1 MAPGWCSALL
11 VVCAVSLV
19 AADSEVGYHHVIE
32 LSELGETSA
41 QGPIQPIQTEIKAQ
55 IEAAK
60 RKSQARQALRDQQAQ
75 AQQTRAQQ
83 ARWGR
88 PQQTQAQEVLL
99 PQQADSTDSG
109 STAKKPLES
118 AEPSEVQTKIKAKKK
133 MLFAEKRKD
142 IQAQQARAQQAQA
155 QQARWGRHQQT
166 QAQEVLLPQQ
176 ADSTQ
181 LETTAKKPLESAE
194 PLEVQT
200 EIKAQIEAEKRKIQA
215 QKEKFQAQKEKYE
228 ELVAVHSK
236 CAGALKEVQDRYDK
250 LMKSK
255 SGGSTDDS
263 KRLRER
269 VSQLKLA
276 LEKAK
281 ADKAEAKEKLALK
294 LAQDKANDVAIEQK
308 AVSKANE
315 QTAKATAQ
323 TAQAKVQALA
333 KQKVED
339 AKNIA
344 LTKENERSEKER
356 EMLRKKFKNEKA
368 KEKVDKLKIK
378 EMKTKDETKKV
389 VAGVIRAGTVS
400 VDVET
405 EDAKKAELAASKQ
418 EKESNAKIQELEEK
432 VVAAKAKNDK
442 AEEELQEIKAVDV
455 PTADLEEAEKETTIA
470 KAAAQGVKVQ
480 AAKNL
485 GEITKTLANDYKHA
499 LKAAEAKGE
508 QQIKDEKNAL
518 ITVAQKA
525 LIDEKNEKDSD
536 SQNEQLQQ
544 VMVSVGKKG
553 IIPNSALPKDSRSI
567 DQRLEAAI
575 SSQITPK
582 QRAQQSAADSQAI
595 TGVRSTQKVTQEL
608 NKAMKTQ
615 KEKEEACTEFKTATD
630 NLSNKVRDT
639 SIASL
644 DWTKAKEGLAKA
656 QSRLHEADKE
666 EQAKEAK
673 RIQDSFKQQVAAAK
687 ILLDKAE
694 QAKEVAIGKSKSTGE
709 QCEKKTGSANLANS
723 NLAKAE
729 SKSTSDVLSADQQA
743 QLLALAKRDREI
755 SNQKK
760 CDTAR
765 ENCRENNCTVAQT
778 TSINNICEEINQAVQ
793 QALKELER
801 TKEAVVKAEL
811 KIKDNAGQIVKA
823 TKKVMSETKKAAVD
837 KTKFKKLLEA
847 TRPAPGALAM
857 AEEKI
862 VDDGA
867 KILRQK
873 TGESAAQREAD
884 EKSIEKSEEKLKTL
898 IDQKFERLEITQD
911 GSVPTT
917 EIERVKSE
925 FVKEGDAII
934 EAKKKLVKGGEKEV
948 LKDLIKDQSAAAPG
962 ATQGL
967 NSAVPSAAAPAT
979 QGLDSKNPAVRQAA
993 VNKQKADEKINTE
1006 VIKIAELDK
1015 KEAEGQA
1022 KLMAEKGK
1030 AANDQLASANAQLM
1044 GVGEAG
1050 EKAKVQAAAR
1060 AKQAALAANN
1070 QEVLSAELG
1079 VKKKEVQARLDEAE
1093 AKKGEADEDRAA
1105 ALVAQA
1111 QEALTK
1117 AQKAKQISETKLQ
1130 QAQDTAESSA
1140 RAVESA
1146 QKTGNQVEITE
1157 ATAFQAAT
1165 MKATRTAKALATK
1178 DRHAETTAKDKLA
1191 DAEAEAAKVSGSN
1204 VVNKIADNKVQE
1216 SKVAK
1221 DAQVEAGKV
1230 ATQAQVTANE
1240 AQGVVA
1246 GAKKK
1251 LESLMLAGKPAPLI
1265 LKQKEILEGVME
1277 RSTDADTNAG
1287 ATLRNAQA
1295 KTVVADIA
1303 SGDANDALANEVEVV
1318 TKEGEKM
1325 VKKAEQKET
1334 ELEQELKLEKKKKE
1348 DAEKSTKQAGNAKKD
1363 AASALQEAQAA
1374 DLPDQA
1380 KVAKKMLQDS
1390 TDEEQVAKQNLRTAV
1405 NKENLLRAQKKA
1417 AVEDVSKAVDAV
1429 SESKAKEQE
1438 KVELAKLDK
1447 KIDASAGTQQPNNSQ
1462 TTFEK
1467 AVEAAKKTVEE
1478 GNCQKTQR
1486 GVLAAKLKLARL
1498 VGIRDSC
1505 KEGEVAKKTAATAVD
1520 TAQKV
1525 VDGKIE
1531 AEKDACAGGAG
1542 NKKNPLVLKL
1552 TKMAEGQEKEQA
1564 NIAAA
1569 GTENEKAIAKKAAAA
1584 KEAVV
1589 LANRNVQDAKDNE
1602 GKAVAVVVE
1611 DKAEEESLDNT
1622 ATDKKEKEN
1631 LQKKESLA
1639 KVAAKGSEDATA
1651 AAKKIAEDANKEV
1664 VAEDAQVKEEA
1675 KKTAAVELAKKRAP
1689 EVIEFKAERAEEMI
1703 KSSKIH
1709 QANAQEAANVQQAK
1723 IEDCKTQT
1731 GMAQQACIVKA
1742 VTEMARQKAAKAS
1755 SQKLVK
1761 HLIAETVVA
1770 AGGSKDDEAIIEAQ
1784 AEQEVKKQ

>member
-1 MAPGWCSALL
+1 
-11 VVCAVSLV
+11 
-19 AADSEVGYHHVIE
+19 
-32 LSELGETSA
+32 
-41 QGPIQPIQTEIKAQ
+41 
-55 IEAAK
+55 
-60 RKSQARQALRDQQAQ
+60 
-75 AQQTRAQQ
+75 
-83 ARWGR
+83 
-88 PQQTQAQEVLL
+88 
-99 PQQADSTDSG
+99 
-109 STAKKPLES
+109 
-118 AEPSEVQTKIKAKKK
+118 
-133 MLFAEKRKD
+133 
-142 IQAQQARAQQAQA
+142 
-155 QQARWGRHQQT
+155 
-166 QAQEVLLPQQ
+166 
-176 ADSTQ
+176 
-181 LETTAKKPLESAE
+181 
-194 PLEVQT
+194 
-200 EIKAQIEAEKRKIQA
+200 
-215 QKEKFQAQKEKYE
+215 
-228 ELVAVHSK
+228 
-236 CAGALKEVQDRYDK
+236 
-250 LMKSK
+250 
-255 SGGSTDDS
+255 
-263 KRLRER
+263 
-269 VSQLKLA
+269 
-276 LEKAK
+276 
-281 ADKAEAKEKLALK
+281 
-294 LAQDKANDVAIEQK
+294 
-308 AVSKANE
+308 
-315 QTAKATAQ
+315 
-323 TAQAKVQALA
+323 
-333 KQKVED
+333 
-339 AKNIA
+339 
-344 LTKENERSEKER
+344 
-356 EMLRKKFKNEKA
+356 
-368 KEKVDKLKIK
+368 
-378 EMKTKDETKKV
+378 
-389 VAGVIRAGTVS
+389 
-400 VDVET
+400 
-405 EDAKKAELAASKQ
+405 
-418 EKESNAKIQELEEK
+418 
-432 VVAAKAKNDK
+432 
-442 AEEELQEIKAVDV
+442 
-455 PTADLEEAEKETTIA
+455 
-470 KAAAQGVKVQ
+470 
-480 AAKNL
+480 
-485 GEITKTLANDYKHA
+485 
-499 LKAAEAKGE
+499 
-508 QQIKDEKNAL
+508 
-518 ITVAQKA
+518 
-525 LIDEKNEKDSD
+525 
-536 SQNEQLQQ
+536 
-544 VMVSVGKKG
+544 
-553 IIPNSALPKDSRSI
+553 
-567 DQRLEAAI
+567 
-575 SSQITPK
+575 
-582 QRAQQSAADSQAI
+582 
-595 TGVRSTQKVTQEL
+595 
-608 NKAMKTQ
+608 
-615 KEKEEACTEFKTATD
+615 
-630 NLSNKVRDT
+630 
-639 SIASL
+639 
-644 DWTKAKEGLAKA
+644 
-656 QSRLHEADKE
+656 
-666 EQAKEAK
+666 
-673 RIQDSFKQQVAAAK
+673 
-687 ILLDKAE
+687 
-694 QAKEVAIGKSKSTGE
+694 
-709 QCEKKTGSANLANS
+709 
-723 NLAKAE
+723 
-729 SKSTSDVLSADQQA
+729 
-743 QLLALAKRDREI
+743 
-755 SNQKK
+755 
-760 CDTAR
+760 
-765 ENCRENNCTVAQT
+765 
-778 TSINNICEEINQAVQ
+778 
-793 QALKELER
+793 
-801 TKEAVVKAEL
+801 
-811 KIKDNAGQIVKA
+811 
-823 TKKVMSETKKAAVD
+823 
-837 KTKFKKLLEA
+837 
-847 TRPAPGALAM
+847 
-857 AEEKI
+857 
-862 VDDGA
+862 
-867 KILRQK
+867 
-873 TGESAAQREAD
+873 
-884 EKSIEKSEEKLKTL
+884 
-898 IDQKFERLEITQD
+898 
-911 GSVPTT
+911 
-917 EIERVKSE
+917 
-925 FVKEGDAII
+925 
-934 EAKKKLVKGGEKEV
+934 
-948 LKDLIKDQSAAAPG
+948 
-962 ATQGL
+962 
-967 NSAVPSAAAPAT
+967 
-979 QGLDSKNPAVRQAA
+979 
-993 VNKQKADEKINTE
+993 
-1006 VIKIAELDK
+1006 
-1015 KEAEGQA
+1015 
-1022 KLMAEKGK
+1022 
-1030 AANDQLASANAQLM
+1030 M
-1044 GVGEAG
+1044 G
-1050 EKAKVQAAAR
+1050 
-1060 AKQAALAANN
+1060 
-1070 QEVLSAELG
+1070 
-1079 VKKKEVQARLDEAE
+1079 
-1093 AKKGEADEDRAA
+1093 
-1105 ALVAQA
+1105 
-1111 QEALTK
+1111 
-1117 AQKAKQISETKLQ
+1117 
-1130 QAQDTAESSA
+1130 DTAESSA

-1146 QKTGNQVEITE
+1146 QKTGNQIEITE
-1157 ATAFQAAT
+1157 ATTFQAAT

-1380 KVAKKMLQDS
+1380 IVAKKMLQDS

-1531 AEKDACAGGAG
+1531 AEKDACADGDG

-1589 LANRNVQDAKDNE
+1589 L
-1602 GKAVAVVVE
+1602 E

-1675 KKTAAVELAKKRAP
+1675 KKTAAAELAKKRAT
-1689 EVIEFKAERAEEMI
+1689 EVIEFKAERVEEII

-1709 QANAQEAANVQQAK
+1709 QANAQQAK